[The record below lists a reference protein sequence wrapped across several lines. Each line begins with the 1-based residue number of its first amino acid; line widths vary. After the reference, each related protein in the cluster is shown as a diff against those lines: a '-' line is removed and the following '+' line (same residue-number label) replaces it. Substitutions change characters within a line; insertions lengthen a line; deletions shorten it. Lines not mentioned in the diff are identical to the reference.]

1 MHFDEALLPQN
12 VKGIYKMK
20 SKKLKNIISA
30 LMALIMLVSV
40 VAVVSTTVTAAE
52 SYERGFNSMI
62 MNEYP
67 ATDPIDYDGY
77 VMMYAGV
84 YNYLNI
90 DYLVDKFSEDL
101 SKFKEYSLELKLTT
115 YYKYEVDTADK
126 TTMTFYGME
135 PSMAGSAVTSDY
147 YDGKVVNN
155 KGYKTILSHSNYKN
169 SNGLP
174 VMKTGDVAIRVDTT
188 HGSNAA
194 NYMIFMTVKLKGNRN
209 GAKGTYDVEKE
220 RIYSLNLYPID
231 NPMKYLDIYDFEN
244 PVHGVAL
251 DTKATADFGEC
262 VSIKYYKFDE
272 LMNDHKFIEVTEAV
286 AGESLMVEFTIVKP
300 HTDYQMY
307 LSGQNRYND
316 GVNWDALTSVSLRGA
331 GGIAGSG
338 ASLFEEAV
346 DPNDVEMKF
355 YVHKSVEENDKYVI
369 KKGTIS
375 LVAPKE
381 GATPSSRVTLR
392 NVENATT
399 RYKKFTAKS
408 PIWLD
413 GDLNSVDTFKAGK
426 VYMAV
431 IELDPYGKY
440 YFNKDSVK
448 SLSVPGTTKID
459 IAYWKAGDY
468 SYITSD
474 GWYLLAVFPRVTS
487 EYYDIA
493 ISYDKPEVSVPQ
505 NSSSYLSA
513 LCNADLSNATDVKV
527 EWYWS
532 ADITKDKVGEKCAES
547 DGDLKIQLDT
557 STVGTSYYKCTI
569 SCKIDGR
576 ESRVQYPSSEW
587 VKVTVTEKASDP
599 LTLSA
604 VGKQS
609 ASITKE
615 GQKVTFEVAA
625 KNATGNVNYT
635 WYECDASG
643 KLYDNI
649 AIGTGKTL
657 ELIDI
662 TGDYGDTYYYKC
674 VARDSKGTDSVIFT
688 VTVLYESEISIPTT
702 SQPDTSTPDT
712 STPDTS
718 TPDTSTPDTSAPDT
732 SAPDTR
738 APDVSDPDGSNDD
751 SSEPESTDPGAS
763 SGPEASNDD
772 TSKPAS
778 SDPDTSKP
786 EQSNPFGDS
795 DKNGGTPVWLII
807 IIVVAVLAV
816 AAAVVII
823 IIKKKKQ

>member
-1 MHFDEALLPQN
+1 
-12 VKGIYKMK
+12 MK
-20 SKKLKNIISA
+20 SNKLKNIISA
-30 LMALIMLVSV
+30 MLVLIMIAGVFALISV
-40 VAVVSTTVTAAE
+40 PATAAE
-52 SYERGFNSMI
+52 TYERGFNSMI

-67 ATDPIDYDGY
+67 ATYLNTLDYDGY
-77 VMMYAGV
+77 VLMYAGV

-115 YYKYEVDTADK
+115 YYDGKVDKTDN

-147 YDGKVVNN
+147 YDGKVVND

-169 SNGLP
+169 SDGVP

-231 NPMKYLDIYDFEN
+231 NPMKYLAIYDFEN

-272 LMNDHKFIEVTEAV
+272 LMSDHKFIEVTEAV

-316 GVNWDALTSVSLRGA
+316 GVNWDASTSVSLRGA

-355 YVHKSVEENDKYVI
+355 YVHKSVEENEKYVI
-369 KKGTIS
+369 KQGTIS

-392 NVENATT
+392 NVESATM

-408 PIWLD
+408 VKWLD
-413 GDLNSVDTFKAGK
+413 IGFKSVSTFKAGK

-431 IELDPYGKY
+431 VELDPYGKY
-440 YFNKDSVK
+440 YFNDDSAK
-448 SLSVPGTTKID
+448 SISVPGTEKISF
-459 IAYWKAGDY
+459 AYIKAGDY
-468 SYITSD
+468 PFITSD
-474 GWYLLAVFPRVTS
+474 GWYLLALFPKVTS

-547 DGDLKIQLDT
+547 DGDLRIQLDT

-615 GQKVTFEVAA
+615 GQKVTFEVTA

-662 TGDYGDTYYYKC
+662 SGDYGDTYYYKC

-688 VTVLYESEISIPTT
+688 VTVLYENEISIPTT

-718 TPDTSTPDTSAPDT
+718 TPDTSTPDTSTPDTSAPDT
-732 SAPDTR
+732 SAPDTSSS
-738 APDVSDPDGSNDD
+738 DLSDPDSSNDD

-763 SGPEASNDD
+763 SSPEVSDDD

-795 DKNGGTPVWLII
+795 DKDGGTPVWLII